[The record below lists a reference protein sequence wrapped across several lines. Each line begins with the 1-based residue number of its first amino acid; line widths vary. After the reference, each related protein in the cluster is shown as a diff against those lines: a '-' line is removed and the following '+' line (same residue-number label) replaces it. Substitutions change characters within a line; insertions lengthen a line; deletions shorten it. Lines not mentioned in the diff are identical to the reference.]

1 MAVRGVNDIHVA
13 PDERPAG
20 RGQRG
25 LRESPL
31 RVVMVLVGVVVT
43 AGAHRN
49 GREGEREQRRELH
62 AGRYGYGCGCCRWSR
77 GVVRR
82 RVEDACGRMVRAIY
96 ARALE

>member
-1 MAVRGVNDIHVA
+1 MAVRGVNDIHVT

-20 RGQRG
+20 RGERG
-25 LRESPL
+25 LRKSAL
-31 RVVMVLVGVVVT
+31 RVVVVLVGVVVAT
-43 AGAHRN
+43 GANRD

-82 RVEDACGRMVRAIY
+82 RVGDACGCMVLAIY
-96 ARALE
+96 AWALE